1 MTDINDQKNL
11 SNFRKNRLGGIDA
24 DWTMPCGGVVPYTL
38 EEGELEQATDV
49 AEFDADGFEQQAS
62 RATLLA
68 ELAAIDTATV
78 RPLRAVMAGSGTD
91 ADKERL
97 AELEAKAEEIRA
109 KLA

>member
-1 MTDINDQKNL
+1 MSFLINIKTAEQLAADQAAK
-11 SNFRKNRLGGIDA
+11 
-24 DWTMPCGGVVPYTL
+24 
-38 EEGELEQATDV
+38 
-49 AEFDADGFEQQAS
+49 EQQAA
-62 RATLLA
+62 RAALLA

-78 RPLRAVMAGSGTD
+78 RPLRAVLAGSGTD